1 MLGYRPPPPDHY
13 PDRWGRLLAY
23 GLALL
28 LTPSMARADAR
39 PSAQVVLSTWD
50 LTPDIVVPTLL
61 VLAVYAAGLARR
73 PGSFDARPWRHMA
86 FFWGVVI
93 VFLSLASPL
102 DAMADHLF
110 FMHQVQHMLLRV
122 VGPMLIAL
130 SQPQGVLIAGLP
142 SWTHRNALAPVLT
155 SGATRAVFGVLT
167 LPVTVTALF
176 VVSLYVWQWPPLHN
190 LAIIDEGVHYAMHVT
205 MLSAGLLFFW
215 RVFDQRPA
223 PKGARYGVRLMMLW
237 VAVLSN
243 IPIGAYTTFKQ
254 HELYPAYGRVG
265 RLFHMT
271 PMGDERLGGFIMWAP
286 ASMMMLLAVL
296 VVIHTWGVHEEQ
308 IEDRRARD
316 RMSVAEAAP
325 PVTMAALV
333 EERRPKNRAL
343 AWGLLGFAA
352 CVLAATLTIGLLA
365 MHGRP
370 GGTRS
375 AVADLGRER
384 PGAPL
389 AALSS
394 ALPAPTTS
402 H

>member
-1 MLGYRPPPPDHY
+1 MFRYGRSPPNRHPE
-13 PDRWGRLLAY
+13 RWNRLLASVPT
-23 GLALL
+23 LL
-28 LTPSMARADAR
+28 LTPSMARADALV
-39 PSAQVVLSTWD
+39 ATQVVSSTWD

-61 VLAVYAAGLARR
+61 VLALYAVGLARR

-86 FFWGVVI
+86 FFWGVIV

-142 SWTHRNALAPVLT
+142 SLARRNGLAPILT
-155 SGATRAVFGVLT
+155 SRAMRAVFGFLT

-176 VVSLYVWQWPPLHN
+176 VASLYIWQWPPLHN
-190 LAIIDEGVHYAMHVT
+190 LAIVNEGVHYAMHVT

-254 HELYPAYGRVG
+254 DELYPAYGLIG
-265 RLFHMT
+265 RPFHMT
-271 PMGDERLGGFIMWAP
+271 PMADERLGGFIMWAP

-296 VVIHTWGVHEEQ
+296 VVIHSWGVHEERV
-308 IEDRRARD
+308 EDRRVSAR
-316 RMSVAEAAP
+316 EAAA
-325 PVTMAALV
+325 PVATAALI
-333 EERRPKNRAL
+333 EGRRPKNRAL

-370 GGTRS
+370 GGTS
-375 AVADLGRER
+375 GTVAGRGREH
-384 PGAPL
+384 PGVAQVV
-389 AALSS
+389 LSS
-394 ALPAPTTS
+394 TAPGTATVR
-402 H
+402 